1 MEMMILEER
10 KNRRADF
17 KSITVD
23 SAEFLQMVFDGVN
36 DGLLATNRKG
46 TIVVV
51 NSILE
56 KMLDHP
62 RSEICGRV
70 DLSEILL
77 FGEMERLNNSLMS
90 EECGGR
96 NRSLFFETSLLTRS
110 GRAIPVQMSAARS
123 EEAVHDIG
131 IVALIR
137 NLKEMLRAEREE
149 FDDPS
154 RLLQQDK
161 MMSLG
166 RLSASV
172 VHEINNPLAGILNYV
187 RLMSKMVSRK
197 ALEEEHL
204 EKFRKFL
211 TMVESETERCSRI
224 VSNLLA
230 FSRKSGMEQGEI
242 SVNDLIE
249 RSVMLSRHKM
259 EMQNIKVEIHAAMTR
274 PTIQGDFNQLQQCL
288 INLIFNAIDAM
299 PEGGVLSIFS
309 SRQEGMAEIKVQD
322 TGCGIPQEVLPSIF
336 DPFFTTKGE
345 GKGLGLGLSTVQGII
360 RRHKGTIR
368 VKSEPG
374 KGTVFTIRFPLP

>member
-10 KNRRADF
+10 KRR
-17 KSITVD
+17 KGELVSIPVD
-23 SAEFLQMVFDGVN
+23 STEFLQMVFDGVN
-36 DGLLATNRKG
+36 DGLLATDGKG

-51 NSILE
+51 NRRLE
-56 KMLDHP
+56 KMLDRS
-62 RSEICGRV
+62 RSELCGRV

-110 GRAIPVQMSAARS
+110 GRAVPVQISAARS
-123 EEAVHDIG
+123 EEEGQEIG
-131 IVALIR
+131 VVALIR
-137 NLKEMLRAEREE
+137 NLEEMLRAEREE
-149 FDDPS
+149 FVDPS

-166 RLSASV
+166 RLAASV

-197 ALEEEHL
+197 PLEEEHL

-211 TMVESETERCSRI
+211 AMVESETERCSKI

-230 FSRKSGMEQGEI
+230 FSRKSGMELSEI

-259 EMQNIKVEIHAAMTR
+259 EMQNIEVEIQSAVNN
-274 PTIQGDFNQLQQCL
+274 PTIRGDFNQLQQCL

-299 PEGGVLSIFS
+299 PEGGVLTIFS
-309 SRQEGMAEIKVQD
+309 SRQEGMAEIKVKD
-322 TGCGIPQEVLPSIF
+322 TGGGIPQEVLPSIF

-345 GKGLGLGLSTVQGII
+345 GKGLGLGLSTVQGIV
-360 RRHKGTIR
+360 RRHKGIIR
-368 VKSEPG
+368 VKSDPG
-374 KGTVFTIRFPLP
+374 KGTVFTIRLPQP

>member
-1 MEMMILEER
+1 MEVMILEER
-10 KNRRADF
+10 KKKKGDLDW
-17 KSITVD
+17 IPVD
-23 SAEFLQMVFDGVN
+23 STEFLQMVFDGVN
-36 DGLLATNRKG
+36 DGLLATDSKG

-51 NSILE
+51 NRSLE
-56 KMLDHP
+56 MMLDRS
-62 RSEICGRV
+62 RSELCGRV
-70 DLSEILL
+70 DFSEILL
-77 FGEMERLNNSLMS
+77 FGEMERLNNRLMS

-96 NRSLFFETSLLTRS
+96 DRSLFFETSLLTRS
-110 GRAIPVQMSAARS
+110 GRAVPVQISAARP
-123 EEAVHDIG
+123 EKEAQDIG

-137 NLKEMLRAEREE
+137 NLKEMLQAEREE
-149 FDDPS
+149 SDDPS

-172 VHEINNPLAGILNYV
+172 VHEINNPLAGILNYI

-197 ALEEEHL
+197 PLEEEHL

-211 TMVESETERCSRI
+211 ALVESETERCSKI

-242 SVNDLIE
+242 SVADLVE

-259 EMQNIKVEIHAAMTR
+259 EMQNIKVEIQGAMTK
-274 PTIQGDFNQLQQCL
+274 PTIRGDFNQLQQCL

-309 SRQEGMAEIKVQD
+309 SLQEGMAEIKVQD

-345 GKGLGLGLSTVQGII
+345 GKGLGLGLATVQGII
-360 RRHKGTIR
+360 RRHMGIIR
-368 VKSEPG
+368 VKSDPG
-374 KGTVFTIRFPLP
+374 KGTVFTIRLPQP